1 MRARQGPAQLK
12 FHQALR
18 VCSLEPRAF
27 VPFNQYVIKLKSQ
40 LKNSS
45 GAKTRLSEGPA
56 EPRRLDPLAVSPS
69 PSWFTLSCWP
79 SRSPSSE
86 GQAGGRLQM

>member
-18 VCSLEPRAF
+18 VCSLEPGSF

-45 GAKTRLSEGPA
+45 GAKTRLS